1 MQLALSFTVL
11 LVSLLVSLSVCG
23 DSVQALPA
31 KRNAKLI
38 TLPLKRVHQTRDSGL
53 HPQVLL
59 QQHINRGLKRH
70 ARMTGRVQ
78 PSKRSLEEKLNKR
91 LYIPRV
97 GRQNRKRKDG
107 KHIHSS
113 VAAAKGA
120 KAKGVDGSASANST
134 AAASATGANSTA
146 AASSS
151 DGASAGAPNVAS
163 GIPEIDVTAA
173 ASGGLTLA
181 NAPTAND
188 SLGLDIEA
196 NDVGYIATVQIG
208 TPPTNFNFL
217 MDTGSA
223 DMWVGSESCTTQGT
237 TTGCGNHTFLGT
249 QSSSTFVEVG
259 KQFEVTYG
267 TGQVQ
272 GVTCTDNV
280 NIAGLALNNHTF
292 GVANVESSDFSA
304 DDIPFDG
311 LMGLAQSGI
320 SEEGVPTPVEA
331 LASNGLIE
339 QAIASFKISRLA
351 DQLNDGEITFGGL
364 DTTKFDANTLV
375 TFDNVNT
382 EGFWEGAMTAVTS
395 NGQDLGLTGR
405 TAILDTGTTLIIA
418 PPSDADAVHATIPGA
433 ASDGQGGFTLPCT
446 SNTSIALTFG
456 GRAFAINPLDMLFA
470 PVNENDLTGDCVSG
484 ISAGEVG
491 AATEWL
497 VGDVFL
503 KNAYFSVNQNT
514 NEISLAELAED
525 P

>member
-1 MQLALSFTVL
+1 MQLVLSFSVL
-11 LVSLLVSLSVCG
+11 LASILVTLSAVG
-23 DSVQALPA
+23 DSAQAAPA
-31 KRNAKLI
+31 RRNNGMI
-38 TLPLKRVHQTRDSGL
+38 TLPLKRIHQTRDSGL
-53 HPQVLL
+53 HPQVFL

-78 PSKRSLEEKLNKR
+78 PSKRELQEKLHKR
-91 LYIPRV
+91 LYIPAP
-97 GRQNRKRKDG
+97 GRQNRKRKDRHVHG
-107 KHIHSS
+107 GL
-113 VAAAKGA
+113 AAA
-120 KAKGVDGSASANST
+120 
-134 AAASATGANSTA
+134 AAASASVSASASA
-146 AASSS
+146 AGTASSS
-151 DGASAGAPNVAS
+151 ASSGTEPTTAD
-163 GIPEIDVTAA
+163 GIPEIDVEAA

-196 NDVGYIATVQIG
+196 NDVGYVATVQIG
-208 TPPTNFNFL
+208 TPAQDFLFL
-217 MDTGSA
+217 MDSGSA
-223 DMWVGSESCTTQGT
+223 DMWVGSETCTTEGT
-237 TTGCGNHTFLGT
+237 NQGCGNHTFLGPD
-249 QSSSTFVEVG
+249 SSSTFVEVG
-259 KQFEVTYG
+259 TQFEVTYG

-272 GVTCTDNV
+272 GVTCQDNV

-304 DDIPFDG
+304 DNIPFDG

-331 LASNGLIE
+331 LASNGLIS

-364 DTTKFDANTLV
+364 DATKFDANTLV

-382 EGFWEGAMTAVTS
+382 EGFWEGDMTAVSS

-418 PPSDADAVHATIPGA
+418 PQNDADAVHATIPGA
-433 ASDGQGGFTLPCT
+433 ASDGSGGYTIPCT
-446 SNTSIALTFG
+446 TNTSIALTFG
-456 GRAFAINPLDMLFA
+456 GQAFAINPLDLLFA
-470 PVNENDLTGDCVSG
+470 PVNDNDLTGDCVSG

-491 AATEWL
+491 GATEWL

-514 NEISLAELAED
+514 NKISLAKLSTD
-525 P
+525 